1 MKWKKYLVIL
11 LSLLYFDLIFNL
23 FTYDSYLRQSFI
35 NIVLFAFINS
45 FVVFLLTSIWNDR
58 VNKILTY
65 VVYAFMGFWYSFHY
79 VFYTVL
85 VTPFSIALFRQADQ
99 TLAFGKN
106 IIISILENIHVVL
119 LLFLPLILFIVFR
132 KKIFKKRLMLKESLA
147 FVGALILSI
156 GLYGLNIF
164 IQDKGTGSIY
174 NLYFETNNVSLNI
187 ERLGVPAAT
196 FLDVSRTIF
205 GFDEKIQEVKFEEEV
220 DNELFE
226 YDYNNLDLDFEGG
239 SGNIKTINNYLKNE
253 PGTKKNQYTGMFE
266 GMNLVFVVAESFSE
280 IAVSEELTPTL
291 YKMVN
296 EGFNFKNYYTSNNL
310 STIGGE
316 FQALTGLY
324 ADNTILSSWR
334 GGKAYY
340 PYGLGTMFKN
350 NGYKAYAYHNNSAY
364 YQDRNVYLKTQGF
377 DNFKGCYNGMEKL
390 INCNQWPQSDVDMIN
405 KTVTDY
411 INNDEPFIAYY
422 MTVSGHFY
430 YDFSSNAMAKK
441 NKKYVNDLNYN
452 EEVKGYLATQIE
464 LDKAMELLLTKL
476 EESGKLDNT
485 VIVLTADH
493 FPYNLSLNNINTLS
507 TYDRDL
513 LIEANSNNLIIYN
526 SKMKSVIV
534 DKVGMSIDV
543 LPTVFNLF
551 GMEYDSRIIMGKDI
565 LSTSTGLAI
574 FKDKS
579 WVTNKGTYY
588 ASKGKFVGEDVDDEY
603 IENINNI
610 VNNRT
615 AISRMIVANDYY
627 RKILG

>member
-1 MKWKKYLVIL
+1 
-11 LSLLYFDLIFNL
+11 
-23 FTYDSYLRQSFI
+23 
-35 NIVLFAFINS
+35 
-45 FVVFLLTSIWNDR
+45 
-58 VNKILTY
+58 
-65 VVYAFMGFWYSFHY
+65 
-79 VFYTVL
+79 
-85 VTPFSIALFRQADQ
+85 
-99 TLAFGKN
+99 
-106 IIISILENIHVVL
+106 
-119 LLFLPLILFIVFR
+119 
-132 KKIFKKRLMLKESLA
+132 
-147 FVGALILSI
+147 
-156 GLYGLNIF
+156 
-164 IQDKGTGSIY
+164 
-174 NLYFETNNVSLNI
+174 
-187 ERLGVPAAT
+187 
-196 FLDVSRTIF
+196 
-205 GFDEKIQEVKFEEEV
+205 
-220 DNELFE
+220 
-226 YDYNNLDLDFEGG
+226 
-239 SGNIKTINNYLKNE
+239 
-253 PGTKKNQYTGMFE
+253 
-266 GMNLVFVVAESFSE
+266 
-280 IAVSEELTPTL
+280 
-291 YKMVN
+291 
-296 EGFNFKNYYTSNNL
+296 
-310 STIGGE
+310 
-316 FQALTGLY
+316 
-324 ADNTILSSWR
+324 
-334 GGKAYY
+334 
-340 PYGLGTMFKN
+340 MFKN